1 MSVNDDSQQIS
12 SLLHD
17 DEEIDLSYSDSQLEY
32 IVDSNSTSYTT
43 QITFDCLPLTS
54 KWCDLHNAY
63 VTIPVSITPSAGSFS
78 AAPVVAFKASILS
91 LIRGVNITTGS
102 GQTIFQESENFFI
115 NNLRLYL
122 EQSNDFF
129 ISNKDHLQ
137 LGIDK
142 PLPGALSTL
151 TSSANLINPRTAMFT
166 AAVSATAN
174 SLNGNFNAGFT
185 DRNNALLT
193 STVAAGGAYGTGSIT
208 TILYL
213 PLKYFCSFIDQLSFP
228 IINTRLQINI
238 LLNTTASGSP
248 FIPVCTGTTLAGAV
262 ENTTNG
268 VTTAIGY
275 AGNQQCR
282 LYYHNVKFSPQQAVM
297 INKRLQQGFTKK
309 ISYTQTDVTQ
319 TYTNIASTSGF
330 SHVVASSVISPQRV
344 WAMCYPTGQLN
355 TKNWPSPVTT
365 GLFGLT
371 NLNIQLNG
379 TNYFTNAY
387 NSTLE
392 LWDALSAQFPPSQAG
407 QDTSSLLSYN
417 DFINTYRI
425 HCLDISRNKDRLRDP
440 NAPVTL
446 IVTGAPLSA
455 TAIDIVYLI
464 EKTMKC
470 VITFGASD
478 VQVTVG
484 ATAF

>member
-1 MSVNDDSQQIS
+1 M
-12 SLLHD
+12 
-17 DEEIDLSYSDSQLEY
+17 
-32 IVDSNSTSYTT
+32 
-43 QITFDCLPLTS
+43 
-54 KWCDLHNAY
+54 
-63 VTIPVSITPSAGSFS
+63 
-78 AAPVVAFKASILS
+78 
-91 LIRGVNITTGS
+91 IRGVNITTGS

-319 TYTNIASTSGF
+319 TYTNIASTS
-330 SHVVASSVISPQRV
+330 
-344 WAMCYPTGQLN
+344 
-355 TKNWPSPVTT
+355 
-365 GLFGLT
+365 
-371 NLNIQLNG
+371 
-379 TNYFTNAY
+379 
-387 NSTLE
+387 
-392 LWDALSAQFPPSQAG
+392 
-407 QDTSSLLSYN
+407 
-417 DFINTYRI
+417 
-425 HCLDISRNKDRLRDP
+425 
-440 NAPVTL
+440 
-446 IVTGAPLSA
+446 
-455 TAIDIVYLI
+455 
-464 EKTMKC
+464 
-470 VITFGASD
+470 
-478 VQVTVG
+478 
-484 ATAF
+484 